1 LKKKGGKYGF
11 GRILI
16 WRTTTLLPQRVK
28 SSHQLDLNFK
38 TINTILKSEK
48 IWLKVTL
55 WKRKGKN
62 YVFQIMKNH
71 NHKIIKINLD
81 LDFIAI
87 NTILKSDQNHIF
99 PPFSSKFNYFLLY
112 VYVNINN
119 PTFKTSP
126 RHLNIC
132 YK

>member
-1 LKKKGGKYGF
+1 
-11 GRILI
+11 
-16 WRTTTLLPQRVK
+16 
-28 SSHQLDLNFK
+28 
-38 TINTILKSEK
+38 
-48 IWLKVTL
+48 
-55 WKRKGKN
+55 
-62 YVFQIMKNH
+62 MKNH
-71 NHKIIKINLD
+71 NSWTTKGKIIKINLD

-119 PTFKTSP
+119 PTFKTSQ